1 LGINPGV
8 PTPPTTKNKYLKGS
22 NPPTLKEKQ
31 TLSHPKKKKNHDPP
45 KPLACP
51 SFSK

>member
-8 PTPPTTKNKYLKGS
+8 PTPPTTKNIYLKGS

-31 TLSHPKKKKNHDPP
+31 TLSPP
-45 KPLACP
+45 HEKE
-51 SFSK
+51 K